1 MKINK
6 VKLYVNNDL
15 KSLEVS
21 KKLQEELSKYHF
33 EITDNNYELAIS
45 IGGDGSFLKMVREN
59 NFNDKIF
66 YIGVNSGTL
75 GFLQEIDIKD
85 TINFVKRL
93 HDEDYKI
100 EELSFEENIIYTN
113 NYEYKYHS
121 LNEIVIRKSDFS
133 IFKSNI
139 FIDNE
144 LLENFSG
151 DGLLVSTSTGSTA
164 YNMSFNGPIVYNSLD
179 TLVLT
184 PIAPLNNK
192 VYSSLTNPLIVP
204 SDKEIIIVPH
214 DQKLFLMIDGN
225 IKELDNISK
234 IKVKTSSKK
243 IKCLR
248 MNDFHFIRVIRN
260 KIIK

>member
-6 VKLYVNNDL
+6 VKLYVNNDS

-21 KKLQEELSKYHF
+21 KKLQRELSKYNF
-33 EITDNNYELAIS
+33 EITNNDYELAIS
-45 IGGDGSFLKMVREN
+45 IGGDGSFLRMIRDN
-59 NFNDKIF
+59 NFNDNIY

-75 GFLQEIDIKD
+75 GFLQEIDIEN
-85 TINFVKRL
+85 TMNFVKRL
-93 HDEDYKI
+93 YNEDYKI
-100 EELSFEENIIYTN
+100 EELSFEENIIYTD

-133 IFKSNI
+133 IFKSKI

-164 YNMSFNGPIVYNSLD
+164 YNMSFNGPIIYNSLD

-192 VYSSLTNPLIVP
+192 VYSSLANPLIVP
-204 SDKEIIIVPH
+204 SDKEITIIPN
-214 DQKLFLMIDGN
+214 DQKLFFMIDGK
-225 IKELDNISK
+225 IKKLDNISK
-234 IKVKTSSKK
+234 IKIKISQKK

-248 MNDFHFIRVIRN
+248 MNEFHFIKIVN
-260 KIIK
+260 SKIIK